1 MADVDLPEAKNP
13 FEKGVAL
20 TIAII
25 AVVLSFVENQG
36 DNAKTDAI
44 VKTNEAANQW
54 AYYQSKS
61 LKGNLAESS
70 LTLLSVLAPIDAAAA
85 KAKQE
90 EMSKEVARYEEEKKG
105 IKTEAEGLQQEAAHS
120 LTINDRCDQGSLLLQ
135 ISVVLCSIAILVGMR
150 PVFYAGGL
158 LGLMGAV
165 IGGSSFFI

>member
-1 MADVDLPEAKNP
+1 MADVELPEAKDP

-70 LTLLSVLAPIDAAAA
+70 ATLLALLAPADATAA

-90 EMSKEVARYEEEKKG
+90 EMTKEVARYEGEKKE
-105 IKTEAEGLQQEAAHS
+105 IKVKAEELQAQAAHS
-120 LTINDRCDQGSLLLQ
+120 LTIDDRCDLGSLLLQ

-150 PVFYAGGL
+150 PVFYLGGVV
-158 LGLMGAV
+158 GLVGCV
-165 IGGSSFFI
+165 VGISSFFM